1 MKNLDLG
8 LNIFLMKNLHTNFLL
23 ININSAYSNQN
34 IVYLDIQFIIDNSE
48 IGKFYKSKIE
58 ENIEKIKL
66 GLLVQE
72 NAIKE
77 KDKIILDQKNI
88 LKESEMSKKIELNN
102 LVKKYQIERN
112 KYNEILL
119 NEKRKYTSNILKIL
133 NPLITSYV
141 EENNIKIVI
150 EKNNFDI
157 GIKNLDITNQ
167 LLLKLNKHVKEKNII
182 NEN

>member
-1 MKNLDLG
+1 M
-8 LNIFLMKNLHTNFLL
+8 
-23 ININSAYSNQN
+23 
-34 IVYLDIQFIIDNSE
+34 
-48 IGKFYKSKIE
+48 SK
-58 ENIEKIKL
+58 
-66 GLLVQE
+66 
-72 NAIKE
+72 
-77 KDKIILDQKNI
+77 
-88 LKESEMSKKIELNN
+88 KKIELNN

-150 EKNNFDI
+150 EKKNVLI

>member
-1 MKNLDLG
+1 M
-8 LNIFLMKNLHTNFLL
+8 
-23 ININSAYSNQN
+23 
-34 IVYLDIQFIIDNSE
+34 
-48 IGKFYKSKIE
+48 SK
-58 ENIEKIKL
+58 
-66 GLLVQE
+66 
-72 NAIKE
+72 
-77 KDKIILDQKNI
+77 
-88 LKESEMSKKIELNN
+88 KKIELNN

-150 EKNNFDI
+150 EKKNVLI

-167 LLLKLNKHVKEKNII
+167 LLVKLNKHVKEKNII

>member
-1 MKNLDLG
+1 MNK
-8 LNIFLMKNLHTNFLL
+8 
-23 ININSAYSNQN
+23 
-34 IVYLDIQFIIDNSE
+34 
-48 IGKFYKSKIE
+48 
-58 ENIEKIKL
+58 
-66 GLLVQE
+66 
-72 NAIKE
+72 
-77 KDKIILDQKNI
+77 
-88 LKESEMSKKIELNN
+88 KKIELNN

-119 NEKRKYTSNILKIL
+119 NEKKKYTSNILKIL

-150 EKNNFDI
+150 EKKNVLI
-157 GIKNLDITNQ
+157 GVKNLDITNQ

>member
-1 MKNLDLG
+1 MKKIYIL
-8 LNIFLMKNLHTNFLL
+8 IFLL
-23 ININSAYSNQN
+23 ININPAYSNQN
-34 IVYLDIQFIIDNSE
+34 IVYLDIQSIIDNSE
-48 IGKFYKSKIE
+48 IGKFYKSKIK
-58 ENIEKIKL
+58 ENTEKIKL

-88 LKESEMSKKIELNN
+88 LKESEMNKKKIELNN

-119 NEKRKYTSNILKIL
+119 NEKKKYTSNILKIL

-150 EKNNFDI
+150 EKKNVLI
-157 GIKNLDITNQ
+157 GVKNLDITNQ

>member
-1 MKNLDLG
+1 MKKIYIL
-8 LNIFLMKNLHTNFLL
+8 IFLL

-58 ENIEKIKL
+58 ENTEKIKL

-88 LKESEMSKKIELNN
+88 LKESEMNKKKIELNN

-112 KYNEILL
+112 K
-119 NEKRKYTSNILKIL
+119 
-133 NPLITSYV
+133 
-141 EENNIKIVI
+141 
-150 EKNNFDI
+150 
-157 GIKNLDITNQ
+157 
-167 LLLKLNKHVKEKNII
+167 
-182 NEN
+182 

>member
-1 MKNLDLG
+1 MKKIYIL
-8 LNIFLMKNLHTNFLL
+8 IFLL

-58 ENIEKIKL
+58 ENTEKIKL

-88 LKESEMSKKIELNN
+88 LKESEMSKKKIELNN

-150 EKNNFDI
+150 EKKNVLI

-167 LLLKLNKHVKEKNII
+167 LLVKLNKHVKEKNII

>member
-1 MKNLDLG
+1 MKKIYIL
-8 LNIFLMKNLHTNFLL
+8 IFLL

-58 ENIEKIKL
+58 ENTEKIKL

-88 LKESEMSKKIELNN
+88 LKESEMSKKKIELNN

-150 EKNNFDI
+150 EKKNVLI

>member
-1 MKNLDLG
+1 MKKIYIL
-8 LNIFLMKNLHTNFLL
+8 IFLL

-58 ENIEKIKL
+58 ENTEKIKL

-88 LKESEMSKKIELNN
+88 LKESEMNKKKIELNN

-119 NEKRKYTSNILKIL
+119 NEKKKYTSNILKIL

-150 EKNNFDI
+150 EKKNVLI